1 MAGRRSELY
10 RVFHADSQLKSYFLD
25 GVTSTGKTLGTGAYG
40 SVMEVHKLMGRVG
53 VESSNH
59 LGYV

>member
-1 MAGRRSELY
+1 MTGKRSELY

-25 GVTSTGKTLGTGAYG
+25 GVTSMGKTLGAGAYG
-40 SVMEVHKLMGRVG
+40 SVMAVHKLMGWTG